1 MQIEIAGTLNC
12 ENGNCRCVYLRK
24 LKLQVCVTMKMET
37 AICLAMKT
45 EGASMLNCKNRKCK
59 YA

>member
-12 ENGNCRCVYLRK
+12 ENGNCKCVYLRK
-24 LKLQVCVTMKMET
+24 LKLQVCVTMEMET

-45 EGASMLNCKNRKCK
+45 EGASMLNCAKI
-59 YA
+59 